1 MKDFFSGIKYKIL
14 ICLLVFLAGMMAY
27 AGANNRL
34 TTAPQE
40 IIGLLLTPVQRFAA
54 FMSSGAENL
63 SDRYLHID
71 EVMAENERLKAQNT
85 QLRQEL
91 LEYDKMKAENEAFKS
106 LLEIEEKKPE
116 YTYRLAFVIGRDSL
130 EQFGGFTID
139 IGSSDGVEKG
149 DTVVSETNQ
158 LVGVVVEVNLTSS
171 KVLTVLS
178 PSFNAAGAIS
188 RTRENGILTG
198 SAEYASEGRCIFTN
212 LSRDT
217 LATSG
222 DEVITTGLGEV
233 YPPDI
238 SIGTIEQLIP
248 EASGKTTTAIIAPGE
263 DISTIK
269 QVFVIT
275 DTGEA
280 GDFDPF
286 DFGDLETDPDE
297 AANPENTENTEN
309 AQG

>member
-1 MKDFFSGIKYKIL
+1 MKDFFSGIKYKVL
-14 ICLLVFLAGMMAY
+14 IGLMVFVAGMMAY

-40 IIGLLLTPVQRFAA
+40 IIGLLLTPGQRFAA
-54 FMSSGAENL
+54 MVSNGMENL

-71 EVMAENERLKAQNT
+71 EIMAENERLKAQNAE
-85 QLRQEL
+85 LKQEL

-106 LLEIEEKKPE
+106 LLDIEEKKPD
-116 YTYRLAFVIGRDSL
+116 YSYSLAFVIGRDSL

-139 IGSSDGVEKG
+139 KGSHHGVERG
-149 DTVVSETNQ
+149 DTVVSENNH

-178 PSFNAAGAIS
+178 PSFNAAGVVS

-238 SIGTIEQLIP
+238 SIGTIQELIP
-248 EASGKTTTAIIAPGE
+248 EASGKTTTAIISPSE
-263 DISTIK
+263 DISTVK
-269 QVFVIT
+269 QVFVII
-275 DTGEA
+275 DTGSVAE
-280 GDFDPF
+280 
-286 DFGDLETDPDE
+286 LEE
-297 AANPENTENTEN
+297 AAEATN
-309 AQG
+309 

>member
-14 ICLLVFLAGMMAY
+14 IGLAVFLAGMMAY

-40 IIGLLLTPVQRFAA
+40 IIGLLLTPLQMAA
-54 FMSSGAENL
+54 SSLSNGVDKL
-63 SDRYLHID
+63 SDRYIHID
-71 EVMAENERLKAQNT
+71 EIIAENERLKAKNT
-85 QLRQEL
+85 QLEQEL
-91 LEYDKMKAENEAFKS
+91 LEYDKMKAENEAFRS
-106 LLEIEEKKPE
+106 LLEIEEKKPN
-116 YTYRLAFVIGRDSL
+116 YSYSLAFVIGRDSL

-139 IGSSDGVEKG
+139 KGSLHGIEKG
-149 DTVVSETNQ
+149 DTVVSETNH
-158 LVGVVVEVNLTSS
+158 LVGVIVEVNLTSS

-178 PSFNAAGAIS
+178 PSFNAAGVIS

-198 SAEYASEGRCIFTN
+198 SAEYASEGHCTFTN

-222 DEVITTGLGEV
+222 DEIITTGLGEV

-238 SIGTIEQLIP
+238 SIGTIQELIP

-269 QVFVIT
+269 QVFIIT
-275 DTGEA
+275 DTGSEEEA
-280 GDFDPF
+280 SAPA
-286 DFGDLETDPDE
+286 EQE
-297 AANPENTENTEN
+297 SAEEQN
-309 AQG
+309 